1 MKELVHRVYLIPG
14 MFGFGRLAGYDYF
27 GHLERE
33 IRARYIEAGVR
44 VVVSV
49 VPTPPTASIRRRA
62 EVVAREIGK
71 TAGHA
76 DSGPI
81 HLIGHSTGGLDA
93 RVIMSPT
100 VNLGQT
106 DVSLDWRSRVETVL
120 TINTPHR
127 GTPLASFFTT
137 VAGTRLLY
145 VLSLV
150 TVTTLS
156 VGRPP
161 LALLSSF
168 ISAVGALDEAL
179 GIDIRLLDRATDVA
193 LRFIGEQGRAEVSE
207 YLDGIRNDL
216 GGILQISPE
225 TMDLFNTL
233 AEDAP
238 GVRYGSVVS
247 ASPPPAPLR
256 FARSARSAMSAFSI
270 TAYSTLYGVTSRPS
284 SRYPYPR
291 FDQKTERMLIDGIGR
306 PVDDSFCDG
315 VVPTR
320 SMVWGELLW
329 CGKGDHLD
337 VVGHFRDED
346 GQALHIDWLTSGAS
360 YGRYRFRAMVDALAN
375 AMLKSV
381 RPAEMTSPGNL
392 VTPSPNKV

>member
-1 MKELVHRVYLIPG
+1 MKESVHRVYLIPG

-33 IRARYIEAGVR
+33 IRARFVEAGVK

-62 EVVAREIGK
+62 EVVAREIAK
-71 TAGHA
+71 TCGLA

-93 RVIMSPT
+93 RVLMSPK
-100 VNLGQT
+100 VNLSAT
-106 DVSLDWRSRVETVL
+106 DVSLDWRSRVESVL

-193 LRFIGEQGRAEVSE
+193 LRFIGDRGREEVSQ

-216 GGILQISPE
+216 GGILQIAPE
-225 TMDLFNTL
+225 NMDLFNAM
-233 AEDAP
+233 AENAP
-238 GVRYGSVVS
+238 GVRYGSI
-247 ASPPPAPLR
+247 ATAAPPPGPMR
-256 FARSARSAMSAFSI
+256 FARSARSPMSAFSI
-270 TAYSTLYGVTSRPS
+270 TAYSTLYGVTSRS
-284 SRYPYPR
+284 SQRYPYPR
-291 FDQKTERMLIDGIGR
+291 FDAATERMLTDGIGR

-346 GQALHIDWLTSGAS
+346 GQALHVDWLTSGAS
-360 YGRYRFRAMVDALAN
+360 FGRYRFRAMVDALSRALLAN
-375 AMLKSV
+375 ALPTEK
-381 RPAEMTSPGNL
+381 TSAGSTR
-392 VTPSPNKV
+392 TPKA